1 MIMIAYF
8 GFQNGCLQTRRQ
20 EKGKQRRT
28 RAAQQRELSA
38 RAHLKEDP
46 RCSSAVFTYT
56 PDSCLHSQSL
66 VIARDPV
73 SETPMFVP
81 AVDHGDA
88 SLALGGFAEMLI
100 ASRAIFSTS
109 ENP

>member
-1 MIMIAYF
+1 MIACF
-8 GFQNGCLQTRRQ
+8 VFQYGYLATRRW
-20 EKGKQRRT
+20 EKKKQRRT